1 MEWSRED
8 QKELLR
14 LAGLAASPRVKVF
27 LDAQA
32 RTAPASAPPP
42 SAPAPATVVSSSA
55 PPASSGLMW
64 TTIQNLACDFGG
76 YSGAKVTVYID
87 EGLEGVGAIPR
98 ANVTCDFTS
107 DSFDLKVVG
116 LNGRNY
122 RVVKRNLEKDIDPT
136 ASTLKVRKN
145 KVILKLAKV
154 EGEYGYESWTRLTST
169 KSKEK
174 KRAAKKDPSASI
186 MDMMK
191 DMYDGGDDQ
200 TKKLIGEAMMKSREG
215 KQARGSGGG
224 GGLGDDIDFGAGAG
238 GF

>member
-1 MEWSRED
+1 
-8 QKELLR
+8 
-14 LAGLAASPRVKVF
+14 
-27 LDAQA
+27 
-32 RTAPASAPPP
+32 
-42 SAPAPATVVSSSA
+42 
-55 PPASSGLMW
+55 MW

-98 ANVTCDFTS
+98 SNVTCDFTS
-107 DSFDLKVVG
+107 DSFDLKVIG

-122 RVVKRNLEKDIDPT
+122 RVVKRNLEKDIDP
-136 ASTLKVRKN
+136 AGSILKVRKN

-154 EGEYGYESWTRLTST
+154 EGEYGFESWTRLTST

-224 GGLGDDIDFGAGAG
+224 GLGDDVDFGAGAG
-238 GF
+238 GGF